1 MNPPTTVIVGS
12 LSELKRDAVQD
23 ALNFLD
29 IKAEVVTKMTGS
41 GQNAQPYGARDTY
54 EGARIRAY
62 ANCEDGA
69 DDYVWSVG
77 IESGIM
83 PLGLPEHRFDITFV
97 VVRAGG
103 GRVEV
108 ATSAGILVPPD
119 FIEEAQQRGSSTTTI
134 GDVVHERTGWSPAND
149 AHAGLTLG
157 RVNRRE
163 IIAQAVKATFAKLL
177 AD

>member
-12 LSELKRDAVQD
+12 QSGLKRDAVKH
-23 ALNFLD
+23 ALNLLD

-83 PLGLPEHRFDITFV
+83 PFGLPEHRFEIAFV
-97 VVRAGG
+97 VVRTGG

-119 FIEEAQQRGSSTTTI
+119 FIEEAQQRGLSSTTI
-134 GDVVHERTGWSPAND
+134 GDVVHERTGWSPADD
-149 AHAGLTLG
+149 AHAGITLG
-157 RVNRRE
+157 RINRLD
-163 IIAQAVKATFAKLL
+163 IIAQAVTVAFAKLL
-177 AD
+177 AG